1 MIGRKQIR
9 AGDIIFLV
17 NGKDVRG
24 LPTKDVVDLIKGI
37 PETKVELL
45 IGRREA
51 CVSPPTEQTSLQN
64 PKKIQQPPQPF
75 PSPSSTPEHAGSPQ
89 PLQNFTPPQKS
100 KSRCAPISI
109 TLPSPW
115 KRKKSG
121 TSPRYVLD
129 QWW

>member
-1 MIGRKQIR
+1 MIGCKQIR

-51 CVSPPTEQTSLQN
+51 CVSPPTEKTTTAN
-64 PKKIQQPPQPF
+64 PKKIQQPSQPL

-89 PLQNFTPPQKS
+89 PLENITPPQKS

-109 TLPSPW
+109 TLPW
-115 KRKKSG
+115 KRKKG
-121 TSPRYVLD
+121 AMSPRYVLD